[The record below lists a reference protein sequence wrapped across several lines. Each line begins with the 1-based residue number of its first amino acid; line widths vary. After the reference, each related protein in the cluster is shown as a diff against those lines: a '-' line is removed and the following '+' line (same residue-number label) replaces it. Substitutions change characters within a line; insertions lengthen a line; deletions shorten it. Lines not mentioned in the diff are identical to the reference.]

1 VPRLAGCCLTTH
13 SSPPYPRYSKFADL
27 PPGHGNEWECA
38 RKTLTP
44 TEAAFEER
52 LEVAAESGFTPYDVI
67 REKLTALEVI

>member
-1 VPRLAGCCLTTH
+1 
-13 SSPPYPRYSKFADL
+13 
-27 PPGHGNEWECA
+27 
-38 RKTLTP
+38 LTP